1 MPGMNGRAL
10 AERVKERQPGIKV
23 LFTTGYSRGAA
34 LEDGTLDHESSL
46 LSKPFTVEQL
56 AARIRRTLDERT

>member
-1 MPGMNGRAL
+1 MPGMSGRVL
-10 AERVKERQPGIKV
+10 AERVKEKQPGIKV

-34 LEDGTLDHESSL
+34 LMDGAWDRRAPL

-56 AARIRRTLDERT
+56 AAKIRNALDTPA